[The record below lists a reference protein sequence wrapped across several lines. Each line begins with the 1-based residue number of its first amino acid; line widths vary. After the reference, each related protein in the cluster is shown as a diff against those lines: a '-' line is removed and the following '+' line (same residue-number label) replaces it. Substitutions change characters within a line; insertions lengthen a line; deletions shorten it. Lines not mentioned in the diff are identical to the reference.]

1 MLEMILSISII
12 ILAGIVL
19 CLNIKL
25 LKQLKKIEENNKSDE
40 SIDQTYTYDDVPK
53 KSAKS
58 SYTLIAGVI
67 LIIAGTLALISFI
80 QVLTIDVNTLELRM
94 QDRGGSA

>member
-25 LKQLKKIEENNKSDE
+25 LKQLKKIEENNK
-40 SIDQTYTYDDVPK
+40 K
-53 KSAKS
+53 
-58 SYTLIAGVI
+58 I
-67 LIIAGTLALISFI
+67 LIGKAFTEHF
-80 QVLTIDVNTLELRM
+80 VNEIWKKPKEEK
-94 QDRGGSA
+94 